1 MRAAARARGASVRL
15 ALFTRAMIRTYKG
28 IRPELGARAYVD
40 ASAQVVGAVEL
51 GEDASVWM
59 NTVIRGDVNRI
70 RLGART
76 NVQDNCVLHV
86 TAQHPTV
93 LADDVTVGHS
103 ATLHGCTIERHC
115 LVGIGAIV
123 LNGAVV
129 GEESIVAA
137 GALVPEGMQVP
148 PRSVVMGAPAKVK
161 REVTEEERAGLRR
174 YAENYV
180 RYKDEYRAEAGE

>member
-1 MRAAARARGASVRL
+1 
-15 ALFTRAMIRTYKG
+15 MIRAYKG
-28 IRPELGARAYVD
+28 KRPSLGARAWVD
-40 ASAQVVGAVEL
+40 TSAQVIGAVEL

-103 ATLHGCTIERHC
+103 VTLHGCTIEKLC

-148 PRSVVMGAPAKVK
+148 PRSVVMGAPAKVR
-161 REVTEEERAGLRR
+161 REVSEDERASLRR

-180 RYKDEYRAEAGE
+180 RYKDDYRSAEGA

>member
-1 MRAAARARGASVRL
+1 
-15 ALFTRAMIRTYKG
+15 
-28 IRPELGARAYVD
+28 
-40 ASAQVVGAVEL
+40 
-51 GEDASVWM
+51 
-59 NTVIRGDVNRI
+59 
-70 RLGART
+70 
-76 NVQDNCVLHV
+76 V

-93 LADDVTVGHS
+93 LAEDVTVGHS
-103 ATLHGCTIERHC
+103 VTLHGCTIERLC

-148 PRSVVMGAPAKVK
+148 PRSVVMGQPAKVR
-161 REVTEEERAGLRR
+161 REVSEDERAGLRR

-180 RYKDEYRAEAGE
+180 RYKDEYREGEGA

>member
-1 MRAAARARGASVRL
+1 
-15 ALFTRAMIRTYKG
+15 MIRAYKG
-28 IRPELGARAYVD
+28 IRPALGARAYVD
-40 ASAQVVGAVEL
+40 PSAQVIGAVEL
-51 GEDASVWM
+51 AEDASVWM
-59 NTVIRGDVNRI
+59 NTVVRGDVNHI
-70 RLGART
+70 RVGARS

-93 LADDVTVGHS
+93 LAEDVTVGHS
-103 ATLHGCTIERHC
+103 VTLHGCTIERLC

-123 LNGAVV
+123 LNGVVV

-148 PRSVVMGAPAKVK
+148 PRSVVMGAPAKVR
-161 REVTEEERAGLRR
+161 REVSEQERAGLRR

-180 RYKDEYRAEAGE
+180 RYKDEYRAAEAGE